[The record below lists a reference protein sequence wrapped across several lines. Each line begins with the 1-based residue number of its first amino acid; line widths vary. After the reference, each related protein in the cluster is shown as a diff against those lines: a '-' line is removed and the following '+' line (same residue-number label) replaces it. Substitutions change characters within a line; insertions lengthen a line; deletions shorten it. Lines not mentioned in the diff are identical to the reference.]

1 MAPTIRSY
9 EFGVPWEDQYG
20 YVQAVRAGDLLW
32 VSGQFSHDAD
42 GNLVA
47 PAALDQNG
55 RVSSFEHMDAQM
67 RQSYENLGRVLEHFG
82 LSPAH
87 VVEEVLYV
95 LDMDAA
101 FAVAGEVR
109 KAFYGVSRPQV
120 ASTVLVTPR
129 LAQPAQLI
137 EIKFV
142 VHT

>member
-1 MAPTIRSY
+1 MTPSTRSY

-20 YVQAVRAGDLLW
+20 YVQAVRAGSLLW

-42 GNLVA
+42 GNFVA
-47 PAALDQNG
+47 PAPLDQKG
-55 RVSSFEHMDAQM
+55 RISSFKQMGPQM

-82 LSPAH
+82 LTPAH

-109 KAFYGVSRPQV
+109 KAFYGLPRPQV

-129 LAQPAQLI
+129 LAQPPQLI

>member
-1 MAPTIRSY
+1 MTASVSSY

-20 YVQAVRAGDLLW
+20 YVQAVKAGSLLW
-32 VSGQFSHDAD
+32 ISGQFSHDAD
-42 GNLVA
+42 GNFVA
-47 PAALDQNG
+47 PAPLDQNG
-55 RVSSFEHMDAQM
+55 RVSSFEQMYSQM
-67 RQSYENLGRVLEHFG
+67 RQCYENLGRVLDHFG
-82 LSPAH
+82 LSRAH

-109 KAFYGVSRPQV
+109 KAFYGVPRPQV